1 MTDPQT
7 TKTTGQPGET
17 RSEALSRC
25 SGNCQ
30 GNNPTI
36 YEELIGLLQNL
47 PDQDAQDILQRI
59 RSGADAGS
67 VLQQAKAGD
76 VMLQMAVKPETRY
89 RYEFPYRAE
98 MPRDFHID
106 NPYMKS
112 LIYEAASLYSYGDGP
127 ELTTPSG
134 VTDLASEEQRSLYL
148 KPFHAAQVVEP
159 LLNDAKI
166 SRWTNVSKNDVLMRD
181 LLRVMFRCEYQFT
194 AAFHKDLFLQDL
206 VAGRKDFCSSL
217 LVNAILAY
225 ACACYPSMSNRVE
238 YWNPNNLIYRFT
250 AEAKRLWELE
260 SKVPRITNI
269 QAGVVLTVFHNLCGV
284 DEIGKPYRLQAI
296 ALAQQLGIFDTAVAS
311 RCERLQ
317 RGREYTAWALYN
329 WESLSAFLFMFAP
342 LIKEPPVWTLP
353 DPSKDRYWYGETWVN
368 YPLNHGLSP
377 LDMGQVLQARCQFRI
392 IMNEFCNAAYS
403 EGSEIDLNLAHRF
416 RGRLESWYRDLP
428 ESLTPKRIVLPG
440 QLQIHLFY
448 YHLLLTIFE
457 PLLDVTNATSEASPH
472 QIVASAKKNLNTL
485 VRLYFLRHG
494 FEAMDLFMVIPLML
508 IGYESISLINDDT
521 PADEIESLRAT
532 LILVAQGLY
541 YQRRNYYLA
550 QVLFRVIRGKMRQQE
565 IGLLESSMA
574 LKLGN
579 VDRDTE
585 LTAAV
590 RSQWPVINV
599 KKQEEIEPHVLNNII
614 ESFGDMDVEEET

>member
-1 MTDPQT
+1 ML
-7 TKTTGQPGET
+7 KMFFKESGLGQMLAQSSNRLKLEMLCF
-17 RSEALSRC
+17 RWLLS
-25 SGNCQ
+25 
-30 GNNPTI
+30 PK
-36 YEELIGLLQNL
+36 L
-47 PDQDAQDILQRI
+47 
-59 RSGADAGS
+59 
-67 VLQQAKAGD
+67 
-76 VMLQMAVKPETRY
+76 
-89 RYEFPYRAE
+89 
-98 MPRDFHID
+98 D

-148 KPFHAAQVVEP
+148 KPFHAAQVFEP

-166 SRWTNVSKNDVLMRD
+166 SRWTNVSKNDILMRD

-225 ACACYPSMSNRVE
+225 ACVCYPSMSNRVE

-260 SKVPRITNI
+260 SKVPRITTI

-368 YPLNHGLSP
+368 YPLNHGLSS
-377 LDMGQVLQARCQFRI
+377 LDMGQVLRARCQFRI

-403 EGSEIDLNLAHRF
+403 EGSKIDLNLAHRF

-440 QLQIHLFY
+440 QLQLHLY
-448 YHLLLTIFE
+448 YHHLLLTIFE

-472 QIVASAKKNLNTL
+472 HIVANAKKNLHTL

-494 FEAMDLFMVIPLML
+494 FEAMDLFIAIPLML
-508 IGYESISLINDDT
+508 IGYESINLINDDT
-521 PADEIESLRAT
+521 PAHEIESLRAT
-532 LILVAQGLY
+532 LILVTQGLY
-541 YQRRNYYLA
+541 HQRRNYYLA

-565 IGLLESSMA
+565 IGLLESSIA
-574 LKLGN
+574 LKLGE
-579 VDRDTE
+579 VDRETE
-585 LTAAV
+585 LTTAV

-614 ESFGDMDVEEET
+614 ESFGDLNVEEET